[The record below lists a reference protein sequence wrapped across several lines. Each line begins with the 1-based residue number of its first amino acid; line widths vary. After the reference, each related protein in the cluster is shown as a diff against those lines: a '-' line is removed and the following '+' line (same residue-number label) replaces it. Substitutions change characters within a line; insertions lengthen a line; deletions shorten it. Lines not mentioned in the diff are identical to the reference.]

1 MITFPNIKINLG
13 LYITRRRNDGFHN
26 LLSCFYPVDWCDI
39 LEVVPSDKFEFV
51 QTGIEIPGNQEEN
64 LCCKAYYLLKEHF
77 DLPPARIHLHK
88 IIPMGAGLGGGSSD
102 AAFTLKS
109 LNTVFRLNLN
119 DQQLAMYAAQ
129 LGSDCAF
136 FIGNKPAI
144 ASSRGEVLHETTL
157 DLKGKWIAIVCP
169 GIHISTKQAFSGVNP
184 KVYDLDFAEVLSQ
197 TDHWPDQLHNQ
208 FEDTVFPLQPE
219 LKLIKEDLYQNGA
232 FYASMSG
239 SGSSLFG
246 LFEKEPDLD
255 LTTQIAFKGIL

>member
-1 MITFPNIKINLG
+1 M
-13 LYITRRRNDGFHN
+13 D
-26 LLSCFYPVDWCDI
+26 S
-39 LEVVPSDKFEFV
+39 
-51 QTGIEIPGNQEEN
+51 
-64 LCCKAYYLLKEHF
+64 
-77 DLPPARIHLHK
+77 
-88 IIPMGAGLGGGSSD
+88 
-102 AAFTLKS
+102 
-109 LNTVFRLNLN
+109 
-119 DQQLAMYAAQ
+119 
-129 LGSDCAF
+129 
-136 FIGNKPAI
+136 
-144 ASSRGEVLHETTL
+144 L
-157 DLKGKWIAIVCP
+157 DLKGKWIAIVCA

-255 LTTQIAFKGIL
+255 FTTQIAFKGIL